1 MKFNRKQVRVKV
13 LRSWLEIL
21 AKELTYFKPY
31 CSKKHVICDVGSF
44 KKILTLKYI
53 RGAWL

>member
-13 LRSWLEIL
+13 LL

-31 CSKKHVICDVGSF
+31 CSRKHVICDVASF
-44 KKILTLKYI
+44 KV
-53 RGAWL
+53 AQ